1 MKKKE
6 VKVQSIIDFLKE
18 DLIAVYGDIAHVFV
32 DNVAD
37 VEHINATTLDWIN
50 PRRPNQQEIAENTP
64 AKVMLATSKVDYSE
78 KMKALGKVLL
88 IVNKPR
94 LMLAKIIA
102 KFFVEKPQALIH
114 PSAIIDEEAVIDP
127 SAAIGAGCIIGKV
140 SIGKGTVLKPKVVLY
155 DDVTIGDN
163 CLIHAGTVI
172 GTDGLGCSR
181 EADGTLV
188 KFPHLGGV
196 VIGNNVERI
205 GEQAFKDCNG
215 MLIATLGNKV
225 RTIGEKAFYG
235 CSKLTDFTF
244 GKRVETAEM
253 YAFGSCKALVK
264 ITSRAVTP
272 PYLKGKSIFPDKVY
286 NNAIVYVPR
295 QSVDAYKEALVWK
308 YFSIE
313 GVNFMLMNADVNGD
327 GEVNISDVTAVIDIL
342 LEGGIDDV
350 GDVNEDDE
358 VNISDINAVVD
369 IILTGN

>member
-37 VEHINATTLDWIN
+37 VEHVNATTLDWIN

-78 KMKALGKVLL
+78 KMKALAKVLL

-102 KFFVEKPQALIH
+102 EFFVEKPQALIH

-127 SAAIGAGCIIGKV
+127 SAAIGAGCVIGKAK
-140 SIGKGTVLKPKVVLY
+140 IGKGTVIKPKVVLY

-196 VIGNNVERI
+196 VIGNNVEI
-205 GEQAFKDCNG
+205 GANCQIAKGVLSDTLIDDGCKINGLCFIAHNCHLEKNVWITGDTMLCGSTRVKPNTTIYSNVIIREQS
-215 MLIATLGNKV
+215 
-225 RTIGEKAFYG
+225 TIGEKVTIG
-235 CSKLTDFTF
+235 
-244 GKRVETAEM
+244 M
-253 YAFGSCKALVK
+253 GSV
-264 ITSRAVTP
+264 VT
-272 PYLKGKSIFPDKVY
+272 K
-286 NNAIVYVPR
+286 NVP
-295 QSVDAYKEALVWK
+295 
-308 YFSIE
+308 
-313 GVNFMLMNADVNGD
+313 D
-327 GEVNISDVTAVIDIL
+327 GETWVGVPAHK
-342 LEGGIDDV
+342 LEK
-350 GDVNEDDE
+350 
-358 VNISDINAVVD
+358 
-369 IILTGN
+369 